1 MAIYDIYGNEL
12 SSAYDIE
19 GNELDSA
26 YDLSGD
32 LIFSKTQ
39 PVPPSWDYD
48 DYDITDL
55 YNKSASGLSGSSFQ
69 AFDIYNGVIA
79 QVRHSSYLCL
89 IDLLTGNTINGGM
102 TCQVGHGN
110 SFSFS
115 RQFYADGDEFPISYA
130 TDGYRY
136 VYINRVTRN
145 GCTLL
150 KTYKTNYNSYGG
162 YLMGAVP
169 SSDGKTL
176 YTLGYTF
183 EDYTSD
189 REGTNLVKIATWN
202 MENETDNGDGTY
214 IPQFV
219 SEITMPFIDCIQ
231 GCQLYDDL
239 IFASSGINGRANQ
252 NVYLID
258 PSTAEIKHT
267 ISMGGTSEIEG
278 CAWINNDYLLVGQGY
293 STIAYK
299 KVTFAELTDEE
310 ES

>member
-12 SSAYDIE
+12 SAVYDIE

-26 YDLSGD
+26 YDLSGN
-32 LIFSKTQ
+32 LVFTKEQ
-39 PVPPSWDYD
+39 PTTPSWDYD
-48 DYDITDL
+48 DYTITDL
-55 YNKSASGLSGSSFQ
+55 FSKSGGLSGSSFQ
-69 AFDIYNGVIA
+69 AFDVYNGVIA

-89 IDLLTGNTINGGM
+89 IDLATGNIINSGM
-102 TCQVGHGN
+102 SCQVGHGN

-214 IPQFV
+214 
-219 SEITMPFIDCIQ
+219 T
-231 GCQLYDDL
+231 L
-239 IFASSGINGRANQ
+239 
-252 NVYLID
+252 
-258 PSTAEIKHT
+258 TATEVI
-267 ISMGGTSEIEG
+267 
-278 CAWINNDYLLVGQGY
+278 
-293 STIAYK
+293 
-299 KVTFAELTDEE
+299 VTFSA
-310 ES
+310 SN